1 MVWLKAE
8 ISTWLAPAPPK
19 EAMVMAKKPVTA

>member
-8 ISTWLAPAPPK
+8 ISTWMAPAPAK
-19 EAMVMAKKPVTA
+19 DAVMMSEKPVTA